1 MNLFDSHCHLYD
13 EPNPEKIIEDAALN
27 GVTGFII
34 VGTSLTTSKKT
45 LEVASELKNKFQ
57 ELDIGCS
64 VGLHPHDAKDSLDGF
79 VNLLE
84 LAKNEYPELLVAIG
98 ECGLDYY
105 YNLSPKEVQKSVFK
119 SQIELAKQFG
129 LTLVVHTRDA
139 WEDTFEILDQCISD
153 SGPHDSS
160 LNGSSLNGS
169 SLNGSSLNGS
179 SLNGFSVVIHCFTGG
194 PTELEECIRRNFVV
208 SFSGIVTFKKSI
220 ELQQAAQACPLDKLL
235 IETDSPFLA
244 PEPYRGKPN
253 QPKNVT
259 EVAKK
264 IAVLKNITTD
274 EIASSTYETT
284 VATFKIS

>member
-139 WEDTFEILDQCISD
+139 WEDTFEILDQCIS
-153 SGPHDSS
+153 
-160 LNGSSLNGS
+160 
-169 SLNGSSLNGS
+169 GSSLNGS

-194 PTELEECIRRNFVV
+194 PAELEECIRRNFVV